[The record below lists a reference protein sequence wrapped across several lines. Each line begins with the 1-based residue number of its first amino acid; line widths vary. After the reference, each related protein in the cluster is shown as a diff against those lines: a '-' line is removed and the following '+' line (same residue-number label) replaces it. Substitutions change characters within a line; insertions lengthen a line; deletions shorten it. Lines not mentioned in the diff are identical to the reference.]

1 VHDQPARH
9 AWAAAPRGDAT
20 IPLPRVPHAAKVLA
34 AVWLGLVMAGSVGI
48 WRYKLTPGASARLEQ
63 RFPTH
68 GALTLAAHGP
78 TLILFAHPRCP
89 CTRASL
95 AELRRVLSPFTG
107 KVAAHVVFFHADP
120 DSGGFAATDTYKLAQ
135 SIPGVV
141 VSLDPDGRDAE
152 RFGVTTSG
160 HVVLY
165 GDNGQLLFSGGI
177 TPARGHE
184 GDSPGRQRLSELLA
198 RETTQASAKGEAT
211 TIPVVGAVYGCSL
224 RGRP

>member
-48 WRYKLTPGASARLEQ
+48 
-63 RFPTH
+63 PTH